1 MDSPAPYLRK
11 GRNGMYVTQDAAC
24 LVPNSSTPVSPS
36 AIAAGQ
42 AVMQAM
48 QNLVSNANA
57 AMAQI
62 VARPDLNAAGQPLPV
77 NANGQPI
84 PPTVGNSGSQ
94 PVREFDTAPVPAG
107 VSQVLQR
114 WPKMCTGRSL
124 AENLPTPQSCY
135 SIPPPMPASPS
146 LTLPPVGIAAPPA
159 PAPAAAPPANF
170 KPPTTGNICMDIQKG
185 YVQQSQVSPE
195 QLADCSMK
203 QYYLMGNNPTPE
215 PLRSQLQAYFSANV
229 GKLPMFPDQPNVPP
243 YRPGMS
249 GYGMGQAPGFSW
261 GWAGAAG
268 LTAAAYLLFFNKPGR
283 R

>member
-1 MDSPAPYLRK
+1 
-11 GRNGMYVTQDAAC
+11 MYVTQDAAC
-24 LVPNSSTPVSPS
+24 SVPNSSTPVSSS

-42 AVMQAM
+42 AVLAAM
-48 QNLVSNANA
+48 QNLVSNANN

-77 NANGQPI
+77 NSLGQPI

-94 PVREFDTAPVPAG
+94 PVRAFDTAPVPAG
-107 VSQVLQR
+107 VTQVLQR
-114 WPKMCTGRSL
+114 WPRMCAGKSL
-124 AENLPTPQSCY
+124 ADNLPTPQSCY
-135 SIPPPMPASPS
+135 NVPPPMPASPP
-146 LTLPPVGIAAPPA
+146 LTLPPVGVAAPVVAPNA
-159 PAPAAAPPANF
+159 PALPAGF

-185 YVQQSQVSPE
+185 YVQQSQVSAK

-203 QYYLMGNNPTPE
+203 QYYLMGNNPPPE

-229 GKLPMFPDQPNVPP
+229 GKLPMYPDQPNVPN

-249 GYGMGQAPGFSW
+249 GYRGRGMGDFSM
-261 GWAGAAG
+261 GWAGAG
-268 LTAAAYLLFFNKPGR
+268 FAAALAYLVFFNKPGR

>member
-1 MDSPAPYLRK
+1 
-11 GRNGMYVTQDAAC
+11 MYVTQDAAC
-24 LVPNSSTPVSPS
+24 SVPNSSTPVSSS

-42 AVMQAM
+42 AVLAAM
-48 QNLVSNANA
+48 QNLVSGANS

-77 NANGQPI
+77 NALGQPI
-84 PPTVGNSGSQ
+84 TAYSSQ
-94 PVREFDTAPVPAG
+94 PVRAFDTAPAPPA
-107 VSQVLQR
+107 VTQVLQR
-114 WPKMCTGRSL
+114 WPRMCTGNSL
-124 AENLPTPQSCY
+124 AENIPTPQSCY
-135 SIPPPMPASPS
+135 NVPPPMPSSPP
-146 LTLPPVGIAAPPA
+146 LTLPPVGVAAPLPA
-159 PAPAAAPPANF
+159 PVVAPPSNF

-203 QYYLMGNNPTPE
+203 QYYLMGNNPPPE

-229 GKLPMFPDQPNVPP
+229 GKLPMYPDQPNVPN

-261 GWAGAAG
+261 GWAALGGG
-268 LTAAAYLLFFNKPGR
+268 LAAAWLLFFNKPPGR
-283 R
+283 GR